1 MARIQS
7 QTILFRKPVEVLEVW
22 RSTRLY
28 RKNEVPLSE
37 RRGEVEW
44 TPFESPFGTAAPGGL
59 VIGTEVSAAI
69 DPQTTRLLLLVSDHP
84 STNQR
89 TFYPAGF
96 EAHTGARSFK
106 LDVFRADLP
115 DEWTVLL
122 IPPTYVKPKRTAFSL
137 CKLRPGEPVEIR
149 LNGKAD
155 GHHERMYLE
164 WSYLFRRSA
173 PFTQATVAAGPFA
186 VDPGGDHRVVDLRK
200 LLW

>member
-28 RKNEVPLSE
+28 KKNEVPLSE
-37 RRGEVEW
+37 RRGELDW
-44 TPFESPFGTAAPGGL
+44 TPFASPFGAAAPGGL
-59 VIGTEVSAAI
+59 VIGTDVAAAL

-89 TFYPAGF
+89 TYYPAGF
-96 EAHTGARSFK
+96 EAHAGARSFK
-106 LDVFRADLP
+106 LDVFRADLL
-115 DEWTVLL
+115 DEWAVVL
-122 IPPTYVKPKRTAFSL
+122 IPPTYVTPKRAAFSL
-137 CKLRPGEPVEIR
+137 YKLHPGETVEIR

-155 GHHERMYLE
+155 GHHQRMYLE
-164 WSYLFRRSA
+164 WSYLFRRSG
-173 PFTQATVAAGPFA
+173 PFMQATVAGGPFP